1 MTLTAL
7 YTWGS
12 ILAIIVFGS
21 AGDVFQSY
29 AMKQVG
35 DLDELRARHG
45 ILAVVARILQ
55 TPTFFLGIAGM
66 ALGFFSLLLALS
78 WADVSLVAPAA
89 TSLTFMANAFAAR
102 VFLKEKVDARRWI
115 AAGFV
120 AAGVALLTI

>member
-1 MTLTAL
+1 MITF
-7 YTWGS
+7 YTWAY

-21 AGDVFQSY
+21 AGDVFQAH

-35 DLDELRARHG
+35 DVDQLRARHG
-45 ILAVVARILQ
+45 LLAVVWRILR

-66 ALGFFSLLLALS
+66 ALAFFSLLLALS

-89 TSLTFMANAFAAR
+89 TSLTFMANALAAR

-120 AAGVALLTI
+120 AAGVALLAI